1 MIFWLIAECVIL
13 AIGLF
18 VFFKNFLPM
27 YIRIRKQ
34 VRELKVLKD
43 IFYDIVSI
51 LIQATSAEKAIEL
64 LYVWKYAVERRIF
77 WR

>member
-1 MIFWLIAECVIL
+1 MIFRLIAECIIFV
-13 AIGLF
+13 IGLF

-27 YIRIRKQ
+27 YIHIRKQ
-34 VRELKVLKD
+34 ARELKVLKD

>member
-1 MIFWLIAECVIL
+1 MIFWLIAECVLL

>member
-13 AIGLF
+13 AIGSF
-18 VFFKNFLPM
+18 IFFKNFLPE

-51 LIQATSAEKAIEL
+51 LVQATSAEKAIEL

>member
-18 VFFKNFLPM
+18 VFFKNFLPE

-34 VRELKVLKD
+34 IRELKVLKD

-51 LIQATSAEKAIEL
+51 LVQATSAEKAIEL